1 MIMTLG
7 DKLSGLRKE
16 SNYTQEQLADLLGVS
31 RQTISKWESDTAY
44 PETEKLIKIGKVF
57 DCSMDYLLKEDVTEK
72 SGVQQSGFAEKV
84 EEIGKKVM
92 TDKNK
97 GKVKKLL
104 KIIGILLAVILAIDL
119 ISMIVYFSVVGTPQ

>member
-1 MIMTLG
+1 MTLG